1 METALTLA
9 QVAKLLQV
17 APSTIHALIKE
28 ENPEKQ
34 IPFIRVGKNYRFFA
48 SDLAKFFNIDLE
60 IINTFIKKE
69 TPNV

>member
-17 APSTIHALIKE
+17 APSTVHALIKE
-28 ENPEKQ
+28 ENSAKR

-48 SDLAKFFNIDLE
+48 SDLAKFFNIDLA
-60 IINTFIKKE
+60 IIQTFINKE
-69 TPNV
+69 STNV